1 MEAECLGVP
10 MHVWRVRRL
19 SRAVR
24 RATPGVGA
32 DVQAVVRQTERMA
45 VRPQDVAAVMHSV
58 GGQLD
63 SVGRHLHGVRGHVPS
78 VGDLA
83 ARVGWGTLWVAR

>member
-1 MEAECLGVP
+1 

-58 GGQLD
+58 GGQLH

>member
-1 MEAECLGVP
+1 
-10 MHVWRVRRL
+10 
-19 SRAVR
+19 
-24 RATPGVGA
+24 
-32 DVQAVVRQTERMA
+32 MA

>member
-1 MEAECLGVP
+1 
-10 MHVWRVRRL
+10 
-19 SRAVR
+19 
-24 RATPGVGA
+24 VGA

-58 GGQLD
+58 GGQLH
-63 SVGRHLHGVRGHVPS
+63 SVGGQLHSVGGQLHGVRGHVPS